1 MDIIDDRE
9 IVTRCCPFSIMQ
21 VDIERKFVTALIHH
35 CCYEPQTTG
44 VPNANL

>member
-9 IVTRCCPFSIMQ
+9 IVTRYCQFSIIQ
-21 VDIERKFVTALIHH
+21 VDSERKFVTALIRH